1 MFALIHFK
9 ISNNNKHLKVIYLD
23 NYVYK
28 RYKIKFNIK
37 KVHILLINYAIC
49 ID

>member
-9 ISNNNKHLKVIYLD
+9 ISNNNKHLKIYLD
-23 NYVYK
+23 NYAYK

-37 KVHILLINYAIC
+37 KIHILLINYAIC